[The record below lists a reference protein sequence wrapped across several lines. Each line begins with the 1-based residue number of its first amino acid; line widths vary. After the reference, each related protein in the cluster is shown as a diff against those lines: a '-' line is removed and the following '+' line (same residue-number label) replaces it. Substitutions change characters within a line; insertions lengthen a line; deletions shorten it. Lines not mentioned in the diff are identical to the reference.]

1 MWMFLVLGQDWQ
13 NKNRDKLV
21 MNWIKKLLGTPLD
34 KNPIDTVIIEKLPGA
49 DNEQVQEVYQA
60 RWVWYHTILAVE
72 IAFTNI
78 LLLGIL
84 IILAFK

>member
-1 MWMFLVLGQDWQ
+1 M
-13 NKNRDKLV
+13 DKATSTSV
-21 MNWIKKLLGTPLD
+21 VERMMWIKKLLGTPLD

-78 LLLGIL
+78 LLICIL
-84 IILAFK
+84 MVLAFK

>member
-1 MWMFLVLGQDWQ
+1 MWVFLVLGQDWQ

-72 IAFTNI
+72 LAFTNI

-84 IILAFK
+84 IVLAFK

>member
-1 MWMFLVLGQDWQ
+1 M
-13 NKNRDKLV
+13 DKETSTRV
-21 MNWIKKLLGTPLD
+21 VVSMNWIKKLLGTPLD